1 MTFYTASR
9 KSCATNATQS
19 EQRIKQKKD
28 TESNRIFLTPPKL
41 QTIKPTMNNSIRLID
56 KALSEINKPPSRPI
70 SKEYVNSLL
79 LDLRNT
85 VEFKTNNKEK

>member
-1 MTFYTASR
+1 
-9 KSCATNATQS
+9 
-19 EQRIKQKKD
+19 
-28 TESNRIFLTPPKL
+28 
-41 QTIKPTMNNSIRLID
+41 MNNSIRLID

-85 VEFKTNNKEK
+85 VEFETNNKEK